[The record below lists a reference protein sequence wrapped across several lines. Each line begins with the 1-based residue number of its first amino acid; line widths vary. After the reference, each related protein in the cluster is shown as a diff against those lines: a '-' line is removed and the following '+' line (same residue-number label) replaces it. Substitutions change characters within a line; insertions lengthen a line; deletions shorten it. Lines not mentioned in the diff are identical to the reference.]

1 MSTCTA
7 VGSARFRVTV
17 WSSSHFRKRRPS
29 LRERT
34 LVERTDADVIKA
46 WFMAYNNKVRMEYAQ
61 AMSLA
66 GFNPDIIVE
75 VQQEVA
81 RNMVDWLEGQ
91 L

>member
-1 MSTCTA
+1 M
-7 VGSARFRVTV
+7 
-17 WSSSHFRKRRPS
+17 
-29 LRERT
+29 
-34 LVERTDADVIKA
+34 LVERAEVDVLKS

-81 RNMVDWLEGQ
+81 RHMVDWLEGQ